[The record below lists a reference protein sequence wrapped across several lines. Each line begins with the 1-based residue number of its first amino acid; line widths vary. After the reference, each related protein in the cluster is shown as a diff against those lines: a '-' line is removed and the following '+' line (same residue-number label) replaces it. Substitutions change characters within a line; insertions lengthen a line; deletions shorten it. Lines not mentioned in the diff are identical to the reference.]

1 MNRKMKFG
9 MKISKPGFDVLNLDK
24 ERSPNKSKESTLPNL
39 LSSLA
44 LPYLLGA
51 KTQVQRYQ
59 SAALTLEKMKTLSIL
74 MCLHEASTLFEDLN
88 TIAKYVEMCG
98 HKNDLNNLWL
108 DIRNHIRHDVREE
121 YDEES
126 DLRKNKRAKR
136 LGLHP
141 NLQTSIGFDQNG
153 IKVGEILIEISQI
166 NEYIAWAENIIAN
179 ILSRAEK
186 DGYLKRDSI
195 NVSK

>member
-1 MNRKMKFG
+1 MSYG

-24 ERSPNKSKESTLPNL
+24 ERSPNKPKEHTLPNL

-51 KTQVQRYQ
+51 KTQVQRYK
-59 SAALTLEKMKTLSIL
+59 AAAITLEKTKTLSTL
-74 MCLHEASTLFEDLN
+74 ACLHETSTLFEDLN

-98 HKNDLNNLWL
+98 HKNDLNSLWL

-121 YDEES
+121 YDNES
-126 DLRKNKRAKR
+126 DTRKNKRAER

-141 NLQTSIGFDQNG
+141 NLQTSIGFDLNG
-153 IKVGEILIEISQI
+153 IKVGETLIEIDQI

-179 ILSRAEK
+179 ILSKAEK
-186 DGYLKRDSI
+186 DGFLKRDSKSI
-195 NVSK
+195 SK

>member
-1 MNRKMKFG
+1 MNRKMSYG

-24 ERSPNKSKESTLPNL
+24 ERSPNKPKEHTLPNL

-51 KTQVQRYQ
+51 KAQVERYM
-59 SAALTLEKMKTLSIL
+59 AAAISLEKKTTLGTL
-74 MCLHEASTLFEDLN
+74 ACLHEASTLFEDLN

-98 HKNDLNNLWL
+98 YKNDLNSLWL

-121 YDEES
+121 YDDES
-126 DLRKNKRAKR
+126 DTRKNKRAER

-141 NLQTSIGFDQNG
+141 NLQTSIGFDLNG
-153 IKVGEILIEISQI
+153 IKVGEILIEIDQI
-166 NEYIAWAENIIAN
+166 NEYITWAENIITN
-179 ILSRAEK
+179 ILIKAEK
-186 DGYLKRDSI
+186 DGFMRQ
-195 NVSK
+195 SKS